1 MIHPI
6 LANLHAVGVLCV
18 TASEVCDIHSE
29 EGFDNLFRAVLAA
42 AHAINEIGPM
52 LLTMGAERGLTIE
65 HFDGLVLDVA
75 CEGQAENLTPE
86 DFSA

>member
-1 MIHPI
+1 MP
-6 LANLHAVGVLCV
+6 
-18 TASEVCDIHSE
+18 SMP
-29 EGFDNLFRAVLAA
+29 R
-42 AHAINEIGPM
+42 NEIGPM